1 MEATGRVMSYAPNYN
16 ARMTPELRRVQIF
29 SDEHRPTLFLS
40 TMHMRQQQGRERQGV
55 AVIKKHGSIGLTGP
69 RYGQH

>member
-40 TMHMRQQQGRERQGV
+40 TTRQQQGRKRQGV

-69 RYGQH
+69 QRGQH